1 MLLLFFFLQSFQGF
15 HWMDPNVQSF
25 SSDTLE
31 NEGTKAKTIVK
42 SKKYMNHIFRKFDLY
57 PTKLCYISHLLYA
70 ESETTSTKLKAPSWT
85 ADQLREAI
93 ESVVTQK
100 MRFTQASMKY
110 NIPKGT
116 LYDNILGKS
125 NRMEALAKSG
135 LNSNDENT
143 ILEFCCDL
151 SASPYNRRT
160 RKPLSEI
167 LQFVYKLENC
177 NHQVFDENNR
187 FSYRWWWAFCKKY
200 SIVSLHYDNNVN
212 IKMTERN

>member
-1 MLLLFFFLQSFQGF
+1 MIVLLPQIFIPHTLG
-15 HWMDPNVQSF
+15 
-25 SSDTLE
+25 SDT
-31 NEGTKAKTIVK
+31 
-42 SKKYMNHIFRKFDLY
+42 
-57 PTKLCYISHLLYA
+57 
-70 ESETTSTKLKAPSWT
+70 TTSSTSKLKAPSWT

-93 ESVVTQK
+93 ESVVRQK

-125 NRMEALAKSG
+125 NRMEVLAKSG
-135 LNSNDENT
+135 LNANDENA

-167 LQFVYKLENC
+167 LNFVHRLANC
-177 NHQVFDENNR
+177 NRQVFDEGGR
-187 FSYRWWWAFCKKY
+187 FAYRWWWAFCKKY
-200 SIVSLHYDNNVN
+200 SIVSLHYDNNSN
-212 IKMTERN
+212 IKMNQRN

>member
-1 MLLLFFFLQSFQGF
+1 MDKSVYNLHFLIHFFFEF
-15 HWMDPNVQSF
+15 
-25 SSDTLE
+25 
-31 NEGTKAKTIVK
+31 
-42 SKKYMNHIFRKFDLY
+42 
-57 PTKLCYISHLLYA
+57 LLTHKIAYYL
-70 ESETTSTKLKAPSWT
+70 ESESNSTKLKAPSWT

-125 NRMEALAKSG
+125 NRMEVLVKSG
-135 LNSNDENT
+135 LNTNDENVV
-143 ILEFCCDL
+143 LEFCCDL

-167 LQFVYKLENC
+167 LQFVYRLESC
-177 NHQVFDENNR
+177 NHQVFDESNR
-187 FSYRWWWAFCKKY
+187 FAFRWWWAFCKKY
-200 SIVSLHYDNNVN
+200 SIVSLHYDNNAN
-212 IKMTERN
+212 IKINRNWFMFSWIILSYSVSKKRNIPIPILLYKYIDILFVS